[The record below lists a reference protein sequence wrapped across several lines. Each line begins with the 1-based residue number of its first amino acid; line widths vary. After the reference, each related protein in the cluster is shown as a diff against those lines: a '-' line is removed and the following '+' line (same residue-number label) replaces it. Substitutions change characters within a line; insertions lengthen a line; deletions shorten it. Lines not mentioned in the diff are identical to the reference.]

1 MSKAILVVDTPQ
13 SCSKC
18 KFAYQ
23 KNDCNVICRLMEVL
37 NNGCC
42 RLSVNNFIRKRH
54 DKCPL
59 KEVPEK
65 FEIYGIR
72 YKGKNPVPS
81 YRIGWNNCID
91 EILKGCESDE

>member
-23 KNDCNVICRLMEVL
+23 FNGIHKCHLMNVS
-37 NNGCC
+37 NG
-42 RLSVNNFIRKRH
+42 RYTRISETTFAVERH
-54 DKCPL
+54 YHCPL

-81 YRIGWNNCID
+81 YRIGWNACID
-91 EILKGCESDE
+91 EILKGCEEE